1 MRKSEIKRKTAETD
15 IVLALALDGTGKSVI
30 DTGCGFL
37 DHMLT
42 LFAKH
47 GGFDIESSI

>member
-1 MRKSEIKRKTAETD
+1 MRTSEISRKTAETN
-15 IVLALALDGTGKSVI
+15 IFLSLNLDGTGKSSI

-42 LFAKH
+42 LFAAH
-47 GGFDIESSI
+47 GKFELTV